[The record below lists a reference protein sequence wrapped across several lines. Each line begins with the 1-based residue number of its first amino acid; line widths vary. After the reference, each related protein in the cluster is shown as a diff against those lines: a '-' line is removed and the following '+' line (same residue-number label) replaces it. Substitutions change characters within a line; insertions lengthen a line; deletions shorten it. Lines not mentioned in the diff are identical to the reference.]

1 MLIILNHWYEI
12 KLRLIYVVLAFIV
25 TFMTGYFYSDILM
38 YIYVYP
44 FIFICNDKKLIFT
57 NLVEAFSSCLSI
69 SLNVSL
75 LVTLFLFSYSMF
87 SFLKPGLYEK
97 ELNLLK
103 LSTKLFIMNL
113 LFSICF
119 VYLVVLPGVINFF
132 THFESYRLFE
142 LSLEAKISDYL
153 ELVLQCIF
161 WISIIFQIPVLVF
174 VCLYLNIIDVTSLI
188 GKRKE
193 FIILCFIVGA
203 LLSPPDIFT
212 QLLIALPLWMLSEI
226 AILIFI
232 VIDEYSHSI

>member
-12 KLRLIYVVLAFIV
+12 KLRLFYIVLAFII
-25 TFMTGYFYSDILM
+25 TFMTSYLYSDILM

-44 FIFICNDKKLIFT
+44 FILTCDDKKLIFT

-75 LVTLFLFSYSMF
+75 LVTLFFFTYSMF

-97 ELNLLK
+97 ELHLLK
-103 LSTKLFIMNL
+103 VSTKLFIMNL
-113 LFSICF
+113 LFSIYF
-119 VYLVVLPGVINFF
+119 VYVVILPGVINFF

-161 WISIIFQIPVLVF
+161 LISIVFQIPVLVF
-174 VCLYLNIIDVTSLI
+174 VCLYLKIFNVTSLI
-188 GKRKE
+188 VKRKE
-193 FIILCFIVGA
+193 LIIVCFIVGA